1 MDFVSRLWSCT
12 FLCVGSTPAHFLI
25 YTKTERRKMPMEDYK
40 KMYYELFN
48 KITDTIENL
57 KKIQQD
63 SEETFITSNDDVTT
77 VADK

>member
-1 MDFVSRLWSCT
+1 
-12 FLCVGSTPAHFLI
+12 
-25 YTKTERRKMPMEDYK
+25 MEDYK